1 MQCRQ
6 VSYKEAVEWYQRAI
20 AATQSGD
27 YTDDYDATIDYP
39 LYTLQANVAELYM
52 KGGPELDP
60 DYQAAG
66 KFIALPVT
74 NLVKFRSNVK
84 LELILT

>member
-1 MQCRQ
+1 M
-6 VSYKEAVEWYQRAI
+6 SYKEAAEWYQRAI
-20 AATQSGD
+20 AATHSGD

-66 KFIALPVT
+66 KFTALPVII
-74 NLVKFRSNVK
+74 LLKFRSNVK
-84 LELILT
+84 LELIVT